1 MSNNQGIRVDKIELQ
16 DYRGQARTIEL
27 GGRSALIEGPNGAGK
42 SSVLRA
48 ISLAYTG
55 RLPGSS
61 SELSTA
67 GYAEDTGPS
76 GAFKIE
82 VSDTDRGRVV
92 REFTGTQMRVRAN
105 FGSNPTSPRNTDH
118 EQALTERCGRNMGL
132 FMDANRIAAMPPE
145 ALRNMVLRMCAEFAP
160 SSQWNADMIVD
171 YLYGKVPGLEATGIV
186 KEVHD
191 RVHRGLVTF
200 DPLAFMDAVQNALEK
215 EATECR
221 RLVREY
227 NLTLNAKAPLDRP
240 NPEDVIELQDEIRK
254 REAVVSEA
262 ERAIGAMQ
270 ERRKAMES
278 AATQA
283 KQEYEYSARYIQQAR
298 AAMDN
303 AEATATKYRTSI
315 AQARAELDAMLKA
328 KPVEPV
334 AEPEAVV
341 SGGAIDLFGQPV
353 EAELA
358 NGLDAARAELAE
370 LDAEADRVGQVQQE
384 SNFAVMQID
393 GQLADKRIMQA
404 KYASGTCPTCGQSV
418 GGVAAELDAEIRA
431 LDEARQQAIVDR
443 EKANE
448 NQVAIQA
455 RCAPLRQ
462 KIKTIESESSAA
474 QDKAK
479 RADADYQNAVRNFQ
493 ASVTAK
499 QNEIDNLN
507 ASLSHFEDMAKEA
520 ARQYAEVTAKTDPD
534 MPIESITGMVIDPV
548 FLQEIQDAESEL
560 SVMVAD
566 LDTYRKRHEELTG
579 NIRVLDEFA
588 RRQHEAESEKQKV
601 QNRQGLMTNAI
612 DLLPGLLSMIVDA
625 LVGPL
630 VSAVNATMPPRVG
643 RFAVRFNPSFSIG
656 VERLETIHPAVK
668 EAVTH
673 FLPMTALSTAERCM
687 FLVSVQKAIIDLQG
701 ATMPVILLDNV
712 EVMDAANWKAF
723 EAFVSEASATMQVIA
738 AGRRD
743 ESKPAFA
750 VSFLS

>member
-200 DPLAFMDAVQNALEK
+200 DPLAFMDAIQAALEK

-240 NPEDVIELQDEIRK
+240 NPEDVLELQGEIRK

-278 AATQA
+278 AASKA
-283 KQEYEYSARYIQQAR
+283 KQEYEYSERYIQQAR
-298 AAMDN
+298 AAKDN
-303 AEATATKYRTSI
+303 AEATVTKYRTSI
-315 AQARAELDAMLKA
+315 VQARAELDAMLKA

-479 RADADYQNAVRNFQ
+479 RADADYQNAVRNWESGVTSKQ
-493 ASVTAK
+493 A
-499 QNEIDNLN
+499 EITSLALNLI
-507 ASLSHFEDMAKEA
+507 HFEDMAKEA
-520 ARQYAEVTAKTDPD
+520 ARQYAEVTAKVGH
-534 MPIESITGMVIDPV
+534 ESPTPEPLTGLVIDPF
-548 FLQEIQDAESEL
+548 FLQEIQGAESEL

-601 QNRQGLMTNAI
+601 QNRQSLMTDAI
-612 DLLPGLLSMIVDA
+612 SLLPGLLSMIVDA

-630 VSAVNATMPPRVG
+630 VNAVNATMPPRVG

-656 VERLETIHPAVK
+656 VERVSKAHPAVK
-668 EAVTH
+668 ESVTQ

-687 FLVSVQKAIIDLQG
+687 FLVCVQKAIIDLQG

-712 EVMDAANWKAF
+712 EVM
-723 EAFVSEASATMQVIA
+723 
-738 AGRRD
+738 
-743 ESKPAFA
+743 
-750 VSFLS
+750 